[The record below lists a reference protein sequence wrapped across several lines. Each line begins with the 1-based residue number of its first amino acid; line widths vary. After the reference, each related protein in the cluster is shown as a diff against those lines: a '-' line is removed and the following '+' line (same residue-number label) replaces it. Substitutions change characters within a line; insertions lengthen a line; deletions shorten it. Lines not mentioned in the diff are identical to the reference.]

1 MQPTLLVGVDVHR
14 KQNVF
19 CVMDQEGQEL
29 SERFS
34 LDNNRP
40 GTQELVERLAHLMQ
54 GGDYEQL
61 QLGAEATGLYWLHF
75 CMTLSQDPTLNQWP
89 LTLYAVN
96 PRMTANY
103 KKSFSDLDKSDGIDA
118 FVVADRLR
126 MGRGLPHPF
135 IYDERYLPLRFLTRH
150 RYHLVHTLAQE
161 KAYCLAMLYLTA
173 SEYTR
178 RDVKPFSN
186 VFGAASRAVLQEFA
200 SLEEIAA
207 LPFDE
212 LVEFIDVKG
221 KRRFPDPTDNAR
233 RLQQVALD
241 SYPLPEPFQA
251 PIQLVLNMSLQHIS
265 HLERQEKRLNS
276 AIAEQMASL
285 PQTLDT
291 IPGIGPVFAAG
302 ILAEIGDIARY
313 HFDQAKVA
321 KYAGFKWRQSQSA
334 DFKADETPLART
346 GNRFLRYYF
355 CEAANIARMHDADYR
370 AYYERKFR
378 EVRKHAHKRALV
390 LTARKLVRLV
400 VRLLTTNQPYRPRRA
415 TA

>member
-14 KQNVF
+14 QQNVF
-19 CVMDQEGQEL
+19 CVMDQDGQEL
-29 SERFS
+29 SDRFA

-40 GTQELVERLAHLMQ
+40 GTQELVEYLAQWMEEGHYQ
-54 GGDYEQL
+54 QL
-61 QLGAEATGLYWLHF
+61 QIGAEATGLYWLHF

-96 PRMTANY
+96 PRLTANY

-135 IYDERYLPLRFLTRH
+135 VYDERYLPLRFLTRY
-150 RYHLVHTLAQE
+150 RYHLVHALVQE
-161 KAYCLAMLYLTA
+161 KAYCLAMLYLKA

-178 RDVKPFSN
+178 QEVKPFSHL
-186 VFGAASRAVLQEFA
+186 FGAASRAVLQEFA
-200 SLEEIAA
+200 SMEEIAA
-207 LPFDE
+207 LSFDD

-233 RLQQVALD
+233 RLLQVALD
-241 SYPLPEPFQA
+241 SYPLPDAFQA
-251 PIQLVLNMSLQHIS
+251 PIQLVLAMSFQHIAS
-265 HLERQEKRLNS
+265 LERLIKRLDT
-276 AIAEQMASL
+276 AIEEHLTSL

-302 ILAEIGDIARY
+302 IVAEIGDIARFQ
-313 HFDQAKVA
+313 FDQAKVA
-321 KYAGFKWRQSQSA
+321 KYAGFKWRQTQSA
-334 DFKADETPLART
+334 DFKADETPLTRT

-370 AYYERKFR
+370 AYYHRKR
-378 EVRKHAHKRALV
+378 HEVRKHAHKRALV

-400 VRLLTTNQPYRPRRA
+400 VRLLTTNQPYRPRRG